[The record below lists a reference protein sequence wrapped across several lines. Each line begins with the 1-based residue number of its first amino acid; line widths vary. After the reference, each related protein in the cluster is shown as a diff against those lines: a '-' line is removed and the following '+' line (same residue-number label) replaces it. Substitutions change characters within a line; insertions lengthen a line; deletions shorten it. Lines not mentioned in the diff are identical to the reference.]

1 MPKDVNRDSAK
12 LHNLNRS
19 NSQEN
24 ISKKN
29 NISTIK
35 AKNNSLGADNRTDVD
50 SNHKR
55 LNNLKRAIGAG
66 RFRIN
71 ATRVAEKF
79 IQFES
84 QLST

>member
-1 MPKDVNRDSAK
+1 MTKDVNRDPVK
-12 LHNLNRS
+12 LHGLKRS

-29 NISTIK
+29 NISTLK
-35 AKNNSLGADNRTDVD
+35 SENNSFGTDNKIDVD

-55 LNNLKRAIGAG
+55 INKLRRAICSG
-66 RFRIN
+66 RFKIN
-71 ATRVAEKF
+71 PSRVAEKF
-79 IQFES
+79 IQFET